1 MANVKNYTLDEFP
14 IDIYFQKSSKFLFP
28 LLKHKGEQIKPIQTY
43 LAWDGE
49 VGINEYKLVC
59 LYEMKTDY
67 EFTQFEKKTLQ
78 ANELFDSFH
87 KGEDNKG
94 VYLFNLRK
102 YREDVMLFLKG
113 KYSQMSDESKAIIVD
128 FYSLNKY
135 STEYMDS
142 YLNPENYFEKY
153 AQLLNIPEWR
163 LRDVGELCD
172 PYNRV
177 KETLSIK
184 KVKAIYN
191 MDKLVLF

>member
-1 MANVKNYTLDEFP
+1 
-14 IDIYFQKSSKFLFP
+14 
-28 LLKHKGEQIKPIQTY
+28 
-43 LAWDGE
+43 
-49 VGINEYKLVC
+49 
-59 LYEMKTDY
+59 
-67 EFTQFEKKTLQ
+67 
-78 ANELFDSFH
+78 
-87 KGEDNKG
+87 
-94 VYLFNLRK
+94 
-102 YREDVMLFLKG
+102 
-113 KYSQMSDESKAIIVD
+113 MSDESKAIIVD